1 MFIRHLITT
10 LAITTLLTT
19 TAARVFM
26 GAIAIFI
33 TVGIPVITTEDTI
46 ADTVN
51 QLINTAARPAHG
63 SAVFFEKMKNLSSA
77 TCFNVL
83 RERTRF
89 RIHCL
94 IFRQSPNH

>member
-10 LAITTLLTT
+10 LAITTLLTI

-26 GAIAIFI
+26 GAIAIFT
-33 TVGIPVITTEDTI
+33 TVDIPVITTEDTI

-51 QLINTAARPAHG
+51 QLIHTAARPAHG
-63 SAVFFEKMKNLSSA
+63 GAVFFEKMKNLSSA

-83 RERTRF
+83 QERTRF
-89 RIHCL
+89 
-94 IFRQSPNH
+94 

>member
-19 TAARVFM
+19 TAARVFT
-26 GAIAIFI
+26 GGIAIFT
-33 TVGIPVITTEDTI
+33 TVDIPVITTEDTI

-51 QLINTAARPAHG
+51 QLINTAARPAHV

-83 RERTRF
+83 QERTRF

-94 IFRQSPNH
+94 IFRQL